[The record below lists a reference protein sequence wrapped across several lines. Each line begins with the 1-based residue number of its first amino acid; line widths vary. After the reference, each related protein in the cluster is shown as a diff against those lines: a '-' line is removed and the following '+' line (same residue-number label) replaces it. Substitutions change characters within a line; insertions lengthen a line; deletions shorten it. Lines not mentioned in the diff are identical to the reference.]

1 MKGVPRERSLQA
13 RQQLGQELR
22 RQLVA
27 KRRAANAASAS
38 FFRLTPCPPLRH
50 QSHQS
55 GAVHWQRRASLYP
68 SCPSVAANSVLFN
81 RLFFLSAARRWRLPC
96 LMTLL
101 LLYPAL
107 SRHSVRRGETLN
119 FCNGLKWSKYHS
131 PPPPPPPPII
141 LPPPHPPAFVTHS
154 SPVITCCLI
163 SWCTDKGRGRFHGEG
178 TLAVFRASLNLALCS
193 FHSNYPESFHTFC
206 HRTQG
211 KDLSANCFQMEIK
224 NNHTAT
230 LSKWLLLCS
239 IWYGGEIDVGFLFNV
254 PIYNASR
261 SISRWKTFLSNAFG
275 MKSWHCTHPD
285 SSLFFRI
292 PARSHGQLL

>member
-1 MKGVPRERSLQA
+1 MWRRG
-13 RQQLGQELR
+13 ELR
-22 RQLVA
+22 TPPRPRSFVLHLVLLSGISLISLVP
-27 KRRAANAASAS
+27 SADS
-38 FFRLTPCPPLRH
+38 AGLHYIRPAHRLLRTLCC
-50 QSHQS
+50 ST
-55 GAVHWQRRASLYP
+55 G
-68 SCPSVAANSVLFN
+68 F
-81 RLFFLSAARRWRLPC
+81 FFLSAARRWRLPC

-131 PPPPPPPPII
+131 PPPSSSSSHHP
-141 LPPPHPPAFVTHS
+141 PPPHPPAFVTHS

-230 LSKWLLLCS
+230 LSK
-239 IWYGGEIDVGFLFNV
+239 
-254 PIYNASR
+254 
-261 SISRWKTFLSNAFG
+261 
-275 MKSWHCTHPD
+275 
-285 SSLFFRI
+285 
-292 PARSHGQLL
+292 

>member
-1 MKGVPRERSLQA
+1 MSVLPIG
-13 RQQLGQELR
+13 G
-22 RQLVA
+22 
-27 KRRAANAASAS
+27 AN
-38 FFRLTPCPPLRH
+38 T
-50 QSHQS
+50 
-55 GAVHWQRRASLYP
+55 
-68 SCPSVAANSVLFN
+68 VLFN
-81 RLFFLSAARRWRLPC
+81 RLSPARRWRLPC

-131 PPPPPPPPII
+131 PPCICYSFKPRYHL
-141 LPPPHPPAFVTHS
+141 LPNFLVHWQRQRAF
-154 SPVITCCLI
+154 P
-163 SWCTDKGRGRFHGEG
+163 WRGNPCG
-178 TLAVFRASLNLALCS
+178 FRASLNLALCS

-239 IWYGGEIDVGFLFNV
+239 IWYGKLM
-254 PIYNASR
+254 
-261 SISRWKTFLSNAFG
+261 W
-275 MKSWHCTHPD
+275 D
-285 SSLFFRI
+285 SF
-292 PARSHGQLL
+292 